1 MLTND
6 LSWRGRIWI
15 KAVSISVKKV
25 QVAWRVTRDTNLVHV
40 QLSYAKSHISWMG
53 NDGNIIGAVVGHP
66 VFNNGKV
73 RLIFF
78 MKTCIWKIF
87 FEM

>member
-1 MLTND
+1 MLTMIHDANQRSLMKRKD
-6 LSWRGRIWI
+6 LNQNS
-15 KAVSISVKKV
+15 
-25 QVAWRVTRDTNLVHV
+25 VHV

-53 NDGNIIGAVVGHP
+53 NDGKIIGAVVGHP

-78 MKTCIWKIF
+78 MKTCS
-87 FEM
+87 